1 MASRV
6 RAWPLAGSGGSPAA
20 SAARLSCLKQSSE
33 RPLIAAASQ
42 CAAVSSHEQTRG
54 HLLQRVGNSK
64 FATRM
69 WTGTTRPFT
78 KCRQASEHKI
88 GMDKKL

>member
-1 MASRV
+1 MASRWQRRV
-6 RAWPLAGSGGSPAA
+6 SGGLRGSFT
-20 SAARLSCLKQSSE
+20 LLEQSSE